1 MPGTPQSYHLADL
14 LDYHEG
20 QIASRSLKKRFG
32 TKLPITLLALAQGET
47 ISAEESPLIKIIQV
61 LEGQLEV
68 TSETDS
74 WLLNAGD
81 CLPLPVNY
89 RHSLKAVT
97 NCKILQ
103 TENEP
108 NH

>member
-1 MPGTPQSYHLADL
+1 MSDMPQPYHLLDL
-14 LDYHEG
+14 LNYHDG

-32 TKLPITLLALAQGET
+32 TKLPITMLALAQGET
-47 ISAEESPLIKIIQV
+47 ISAEESPMIKIIQV

-68 TSETDS
+68 ANDTDS
-74 WLLNAGD
+74 LILASGD
-81 CLPLPVNY
+81 CLPLPPGY
-89 RHSLKAVT
+89 RHSLRAIT
-97 NCKILQ
+97 NCKMLQ